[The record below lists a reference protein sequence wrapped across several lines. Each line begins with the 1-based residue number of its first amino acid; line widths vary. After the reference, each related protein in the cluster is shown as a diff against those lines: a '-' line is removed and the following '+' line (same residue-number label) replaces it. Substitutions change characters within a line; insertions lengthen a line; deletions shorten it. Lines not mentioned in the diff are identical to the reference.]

1 MSTDLSTPRT
11 LYLLDDNDDFR
22 ATAKWWLSGAGYDV
36 IDFGDA
42 QAAID
47 ALAALDA
54 AAITRACLLL
64 DVRMPSMTGLQ
75 VHDVLIE
82 KGITGARARP
92 SLPIVYMTG
101 HGDVPLA
108 VQAMEKGAITFLEK
122 PFEDSALESALARA
136 FEAGAQSQHTAAAE
150 PDSAAIVDSYGWVLY
165 RLGRSQEALV
175 ELRRA
180 WGLARDPEI
189 GAHLGE
195 VLWTLGRREEAQR
208 YFDESARLDPD
219 NRSLRRALQTLG
231 LPAPAAQPASE
242 PAT

>member
-22 ATAKWWLSGAGYDV
+22 ATAKWWLSGAGYEV
-36 IDFGDA
+36 VDFGDP

-47 ALAALDA
+47 ALKALPPADRA
-54 AAITRACLLL
+54 RACLLL

-122 PFEDSALESALARA
+122 PFEDSADSRRARSRSTPLPPSRTAPRTMCPAPNTSAATTHSARA
-136 FEAGAQSQHTAAAE
+136 SC
-150 PDSAAIVDSYGWVLY
+150 
-165 RLGRSQEALV
+165 R
-175 ELRRA
+175 
-180 WGLARDPEI
+180 
-189 GAHLGE
+189 
-195 VLWTLGRREEAQR
+195 
-208 YFDESARLDPD
+208 
-219 NRSLRRALQTLG
+219 
-231 LPAPAAQPASE
+231 
-242 PAT
+242 

>member
-11 LYLLDDNDDFR
+11 LYLLDDNDDVR

-64 DVRMPSMTGLQ
+64 DVRMPS
-75 VHDVLIE
+75 
-82 KGITGARARP
+82 
-92 SLPIVYMTG
+92 MTG

-150 PDSAAIVDSYGWVLY
+150 PDSAADDVPCPEYQRRHASLSPRELQVMQGVVEGKISKVIARELDISTKT
-165 RLGRSQEALV
+165 V
-175 ELRRA
+175 ELHRSRVMA
-180 WGLARDPEI
+180 KMQADSVV
-189 GAHLGE
+189 HLIRMA
-195 VLWTLGRREEAQR
+195 LGRRV
-208 YFDESARLDPD
+208 L
-219 NRSLRRALQTLG
+219 
-231 LPAPAAQPASE
+231 
-242 PAT
+242 

>member
-22 ATAKWWLSGAGYDV
+22 ATAKWWLSGAGYEV
-36 IDFGDA
+36 VDFGDP

-47 ALAALDA
+47 ALKALPPADRA
-54 AAITRACLLL
+54 RACLLL
-64 DVRMPSMTGLQ
+64 DVRMPTLTGLQ

-82 KGITGARARP
+82 AGVTGPQARP
-92 SLPIVYMTG
+92 ALPIVYMTG

-150 PDSAAIVDSYGWVLY
+150 PDSAADDVPCPEYQRRHDSLSPRELQVMQGVVEGKISKVIARELDI
-165 RLGRSQEALV
+165 STKTV
-175 ELRRA
+175 ELHRSRVMA
-180 WGLARDPEI
+180 KMQADSVV
-189 GAHLGE
+189 HL
-195 VLWTLGRREEAQR
+195 TRMALGRRV
-208 YFDESARLDPD
+208 L
-219 NRSLRRALQTLG
+219 
-231 LPAPAAQPASE
+231 
-242 PAT
+242 

>member
-1 MSTDLSTPRT
+1 ML
-11 LYLLDDNDDFR
+11 
-22 ATAKWWLSGAGYDV
+22 W
-36 IDFGDA
+36 

-82 KGITGARARP
+82 KGITGAHARP

-150 PDSAAIVDSYGWVLY
+150 PDSAADDVPCPEYQRRHASLSPRELQVMQGVVEGKISKVIARELDISTKT
-165 RLGRSQEALV
+165 V
-175 ELRRA
+175 ELHRSRVMA
-180 WGLARDPEI
+180 KMQADSVV
-189 GAHLGE
+189 HL
-195 VLWTLGRREEAQR
+195 TRMALGRRV
-208 YFDESARLDPD
+208 L
-219 NRSLRRALQTLG
+219 
-231 LPAPAAQPASE
+231 
-242 PAT
+242 

>member
-1 MSTDLSTPRT
+1 MNTPATASRT

-22 ATAKWWLSGAGYDV
+22 ATAKWWLSGAGYEV
-36 IDFGDA
+36 IDFQDA

-47 ALAALDA
+47 ALKSLDA
-54 AAITRACLLL
+54 TALAHACLLL
-64 DVRMPSMTGLQ
+64 DVRMPTMTGLQ

-150 PDSAAIVDSYGWVLY
+150 PDSAADDVPCPEYQRRHDSLSPRELQVMQGVVEGKISKVIARELDI
-165 RLGRSQEALV
+165 STKTV
-175 ELRRA
+175 ELHRSRVMA
-180 WGLARDPEI
+180 KMQADSVV
-189 GAHLGE
+189 HL
-195 VLWTLGRREEAQR
+195 TRMALGRRV
-208 YFDESARLDPD
+208 L
-219 NRSLRRALQTLG
+219 
-231 LPAPAAQPASE
+231 
-242 PAT
+242 

>member
-1 MSTDLSTPRT
+1 MNTAANATRT

-150 PDSAAIVDSYGWVLY
+150 PDSAADDVPCPEYQRRHDSLSPRELQVMQGVVEGKISKVIARELEI
-165 RLGRSQEALV
+165 STKTV
-175 ELRRA
+175 ELHRSRVMA
-180 WGLARDPEI
+180 KMQADSVV
-189 GAHLGE
+189 HL
-195 VLWTLGRREEAQR
+195 TRMALGRRV
-208 YFDESARLDPD
+208 L
-219 NRSLRRALQTLG
+219 
-231 LPAPAAQPASE
+231 
-242 PAT
+242 

>member
-1 MSTDLSTPRT
+1 MNTAANATRT

-54 AAITRACLLL
+54 AALTRACLLL

-150 PDSAAIVDSYGWVLY
+150 PDSAADDVPCPEYQRRHASLSPRELQVMQGVVEGKISKVIARELDISTKT
-165 RLGRSQEALV
+165 V
-175 ELRRA
+175 ELHRSRVMA
-180 WGLARDPEI
+180 KMQADSVV
-189 GAHLGE
+189 HL
-195 VLWTLGRREEAQR
+195 TRMALGRRV
-208 YFDESARLDPD
+208 L
-219 NRSLRRALQTLG
+219 
-231 LPAPAAQPASE
+231 
-242 PAT
+242 